1 MPYHDTSM
9 LRRYIYNSN
18 SPPSSNVRTSKGE
31 WVKNILPEI
40 YKVQA
45 AMQMSTLLME
55 SFLGKGRKYRKGQR
69 MENDAMANKK
79 KIDLPYSF
87 SHPKKLKEGNKNKTR
102 DSKYMKNR
110 LLPEILFMFD
120 VFPIIFNK
128 DRPFKDRLFLSYHQ
142 LYIVKLFYTT
152 TVIDKS
158 AKPSCLLILR
168 CFSGI
173 YPA

>member
-1 MPYHDTSM
+1 
-9 LRRYIYNSN
+9 
-18 SPPSSNVRTSKGE
+18 
-31 WVKNILPEI
+31 
-40 YKVQA
+40 
-45 AMQMSTLLME
+45 
-55 SFLGKGRKYRKGQR
+55 
-69 MENDAMANKK
+69 
-79 KIDLPYSF
+79 
-87 SHPKKLKEGNKNKTR
+87 
-102 DSKYMKNR
+102 MKNR

-120 VFPIIFNK
+120 VFLIIFNK